1 MRSAASTE
9 SEPTERVI
17 SIEALKGVGSN
28 SPVTSKAP
36 TLKPT
41 SAAPTLKPT
50 SAAPG
55 IVIGATSVAVGGIQ
69 GPAGPPGPTGATGPV
84 GPMG

>member
-28 SPVTSKAP
+28 SPVTSK
-36 TLKPT
+36 
-41 SAAPTLKPT
+41 APTLKPT